1 MNKILEK
8 EIINTIKSNRVVRRA
23 NWGIDIYSVLNNA
36 GKEIISVSDGWDYG
50 MYDVSVNGQSIAKIE
65 WYVNPLAKKTDEQE
79 SVFNIIDACANK
91 IRDQEKEKQI
101 QENVALM
108 NEKDKAALMFL
119 KSLQNVK

>member
-1 MNKILEK
+1 
-8 EIINTIKSNRVVRRA
+8 
-23 NWGIDIYSVLNNA
+23 
-36 GKEIISVSDGWDYG
+36 

-65 WYVNPLAKKTDEQE
+65 WYVNTLAKKTDEQE

-91 IRDQEKEKQI
+91 MRDQEKEKQI